1 MNIAVFTD
9 AFYPQVNGVVTSL
22 MNTSR
27 ELSRRGHRVVLFAPK
42 PDRKKAITED
52 FGDIRVVLAPGIKAP
67 YYPDIRLTWP
77 FNGFVW
83 KALREMKVDLL
94 HFHVPF
100 TLGAE
105 CILDGKLLKK
115 PVVGTFHTFFGEE
128 EYLKI
133 AGKGN
138 SKFLKGLVWRYCL
151 LFYNRCRAVVSP
163 SRYTGE
169 ELVRQG
175 LRMNPEII
183 PNGVLFDETAL
194 QEADVLSSVRG
205 KYGLTEN
212 TVLFVGRVSREKSI
226 DVLLRAAC
234 IAGESLPDFRL
245 LIVGDGP
252 AMEESKALAAE
263 LNLGEKAIFAGMIPH
278 RELLKSGIFQASK
291 LFVTASKSE
300 NQPMTILEAMLF
312 GLPVVGV
319 NQRGIPEMVDGNG
332 IVAEADDPAAIAGAC
347 LSLLR
352 YQDLRK
358 RTGERSAILARSYD
372 IRATTDQME
381 QLYERLLAAQ

>member
-1 MNIAVFTD
+1 M
-9 AFYPQVNGVVTSL
+9 TSL

-27 ELSRRGHRVVLFAPK
+27 ELSRRGHRVVIFAPK
-42 PDRKKAITED
+42 PARKEAITED
-52 FGDIRVVLAPGIKAP
+52 FGGLNVVLVPGIKAP
-67 YYPDIRLTWP
+67 YYPDIRLTRP

-105 CILDGKLLKK
+105 CIFDGKLLKK

-138 SKFLKGLVWRYCL
+138 SKFLKRLVWRYCL

-183 PNGVLFDETAL
+183 PNGVLFDETAPR
-194 QEADVLSSVRG
+194 EADVLSVRE

-212 TVLFVGRVSREKSI
+212 TALFVGRVSREKSI
-226 DVLLRAAC
+226 DILLRAAR

-263 LNLGEKAIFAGMIPH
+263 LNLGEKAVFAGMIPH

-332 IVAEADDPAAIAGAC
+332 ILAGADDPAAVAGAC

-352 YQDLRK
+352 DGDLRE
-358 RTGERSAILARSYD
+358 RMGERSTILAKSYD

-381 QLYERLLAAQ
+381 KLYERLLAA

>member
-1 MNIAVFTD
+1 M
-9 AFYPQVNGVVTSL
+9 TSL

-27 ELSRRGHRVVLFAPK
+27 ELARRGHRVVLFAPR
-42 PDRKKAITED
+42 PARGQAIQED
-52 FGDIRVVLAPGIKAP
+52 FEGLRVVLVPGIKAP

-83 KALREMKVDLL
+83 KALREIKVDLL

-175 LRMNPEII
+175 LKMSPEII
-183 PNGVLFDETAL
+183 PNGVLFDKTAP
-194 QEADVLSSVRG
+194 QEADVLSMRE

-212 TVLFVGRVSREKSI
+212 TALFVGRVSREKSI
-226 DVLLRAAC
+226 DILLRAAR
-234 IAGESLPDFRL
+234 ILGESLPDFRL

-263 LNLGEKAIFAGMIPH
+263 FNLGEKAVFAGMIPH
-278 RELLKSGIFQASK
+278 RELLKSGIFQASR

-332 IVAEADDPAAIAGAC
+332 IVAGADDPGAIAGAC

-352 YQDLRK
+352 DGDLRK
-358 RTGERSAILARSYD
+358 KMGERSAILAKSYD
-372 IRATTDQME
+372 IRVTTDQME
-381 QLYERLLAAQ
+381 QLYARLLAAQ